1 VNTHIEADAVIVGS
15 GVAGSLV
22 AWRLVEAKLKVLI
35 LEAGPRIDRLQAFQ
49 SFVAAREKN
58 FSAPFPPVAHA
69 PTARP
74 NAWSDYYVNTGPDL
88 FRGTYTRAVGG
99 STWHWAGSALR
110 YRPNDFRM
118 KSSFGVGVDW
128 PLAYEQIAPFYDEA
142 EQVLGVAGSKAEDWG
157 APRRSDYPMPPI
169 PPTYLDTVVGEVL
182 RPLGMSLAVFPQAR
196 NSVEYDERPRCC
208 GSASCVPL
216 CPSAAKYDA
225 AVHAIKAERAGARL
239 EADAVVHR
247 IETDSNRQISTVHF
261 LRPDRSTGSAAG
273 RVVVLAAN
281 AIETPKLLL
290 MSRDERTPKGVANSS
305 NAVGHYLMGQIDQ
318 GTRGLTKV
326 PIYPYRGPVLTS
338 AIPEFRDGPFRSKH
352 SGVGTSLSN
361 EGWGH
366 ARGPQATALRL
377 IDQGLRGK
385 PLQDAIAWR
394 TARQLILGSTAE
406 PLPDSTNRVVPD
418 ETRRDAIGIPR
429 PNIQY
434 RIDDYA
440 KAGLTLAV
448 RRHEAIFNALQATE
462 VETFPMVTGSGTVLG
477 TTRMGDDPHQSVV
490 DRDLRAH
497 DHANL
502 FIVGGMVFPTAGVNP
517 PTLTIAA
524 LALRAAAEIKR
535 GLTQTPAN

>member
-1 VNTHIEADAVIVGS
+1 MNTHIEADVVIVGS

-118 KSSFGVGVDW
+118 KSSFGLGVDW

-352 SGVGTSLSN
+352 SACRNLALQRGVGTRRGPASN
-361 EGWGH
+361 SAQADRPRSARQAPAGCHRVAYRAPTYPGLDGRAASGFDQQGCAGRDQARRYRHPTAEYSVSYRRLCEGRPDAGSPP
-366 ARGPQATALRL
+366 ARGNFQCAASDR
-377 IDQGLRGK
+377 
-385 PLQDAIAWR
+385 
-394 TARQLILGSTAE
+394 S
-406 PLPDSTNRVVPD
+406 
-418 ETRRDAIGIPR
+418 
-429 PNIQY
+429 
-434 RIDDYA
+434 
-440 KAGLTLAV
+440 
-448 RRHEAIFNALQATE
+448 
-462 VETFPMVTGSGTVLG
+462 
-477 TTRMGDDPHQSVV
+477 
-490 DRDLRAH
+490 RDLSDGHGLGDRPRH
-497 DHANL
+497 NSH
-502 FIVGGMVFPTAGVNP
+502 GG
-517 PTLTIAA
+517 
-524 LALRAAAEIKR
+524 
-535 GLTQTPAN
+535 